1 MKNIKIII
9 IALLAMAVGLG
20 GGYVLF
26 GNKNQTEDHTNHQHN
41 NTSGNTS
48 TETSSE
54 EWICSMHPQ
63 IRQSEPGLCPICE
76 MDLIP
81 AGSNESDDPLVLQMT
96 ESAVKLAN
104 IQTTLVGSTQSGNT
118 SVGKTIRLSGKV
130 QADERLASSQVAHVP
145 GRIEKLYVTFTGEQV
160 SVGQKLADI
169 YSPDLITAQREL
181 IEALKLQ
188 SVNPNLVEA
197 ARNKLRFWKI
207 SNNTITNIEM
217 TGKVQETFSLLA
229 AESGIVTNRRV
240 SVGDY
245 LKQGEPLF
253 DLMNLK
259 KVWVLFDA
267 YEEDL
272 ANIKVG
278 TRIEFTAP
286 SFPNK
291 TFKTRV
297 TFIDPLINPKTR
309 TASIRT
315 EVNNSNGRLK
325 PEMFVNGI
333 LKSNTSTKGKSAISI
348 PKTAVMWTGKR
359 SVVYVKVP
367 DTEIPSFQYREIE
380 IGERLGDSY
389 QVLSGLENGEEVV
402 TYGSFTIDAA
412 AQLNNQASMM
422 NKDVM
427 EKGADHSVHL
437 PDYTESTPI
446 EFKQQLVEVSDAYLL
461 LKDAFVATD
470 QKQAV
475 AEAQKV
481 MVSVSKVDMASV
493 KGDAHLYWMEQLTAL
508 QAHSK
513 KITEL
518 TNVEEQRKQFD
529 FFSQAL
535 IKTIK
540 VFGIPD
546 DTLYVQHCPMAFDN
560 KGADWISKEEAIQ
573 NPYFGDKMMRCGVVK
588 ATIDKDFKNAPM
600 KQASNIRPQGHN
612 H

>member
-1 MKNIKIII
+1 MKSNIKIII
-9 IALLAMAVGLG
+9 TAVIAIAIGLG
-20 GGYVLF
+20 AGYLIF
-26 GNKNQTEDHTNHQHN
+26 GNKTNAVVPIDNHQQHGSEAN
-41 NTSGNTS
+41 STS
-48 TETSSE
+48 TEEQIWT
-54 EWICSMHPQ
+54 CSMHPQ
-63 IRQSEPGLCPICE
+63 IKQNEPGDCPLCG

-81 AGSNESDDPLVLQMT
+81 LEANSSNDPLVLEMT
-96 ESAVKLAN
+96 NEAVKLAN
-104 IQTTLVGSTQSGNT
+104 IQTTIIGDEVEH
-118 SVGKTIRLSGKV
+118 VGKMIPLSGKV
-130 QADERLASSQVAHVP
+130 QTDERLASSQVAHVP

-160 SVGQKLADI
+160 NKGQKIATI

-181 IEALKLQ
+181 LEALKLMEL
-188 SVNPNLVEA
+188 NPGLVEA
-197 ARNKLRFWKI
+197 ARNKLRYWKI
-207 SNNTITNIEM
+207 GNAAIEAIEKN
-217 TGKVQETFSLLA
+217 GIVQETFTVFA
-229 AESGIVTNRRV
+229 DESGIVTQRRV
-240 SVGDY
+240 AVGDY
-245 LKQGEPLF
+245 IKQGEPLF
-253 DLMNLK
+253 DLMNLQ

-272 ANIKVG
+272 ASIKVG
-278 TRIEFTAP
+278 NTIEFTTP
-286 SFPNK
+286 SIPNK

-297 TFIDPLINPKTR
+297 TFIDPIINPNTR
-309 TASIRT
+309 VASIRT
-315 EVNNSNGRLK
+315 EVNNRGGILK
-325 PEMFVNGI
+325 PEMFVQGK
-333 LKSNTSTKGKSAISI
+333 LQKKASHKSQLTVPKSA
-348 PKTAVMWTGKR
+348 VLWTGTR

-367 DTEIPSFQYREIE
+367 DMTIPSFKFKEIE
-380 IGERLGDSY
+380 IGESLGKNY
-389 QVLSGLENGEEVV
+389 QVVGGLETGDEVV

-446 EFKQQLVEVSDAYLL
+446 EFKQQLVMVSDAYLL

-470 QKQAV
+470 NELAV
-475 AEAQKV
+475 STAQQVMEAI
-481 MVSVSKVDMASV
+481 SKVDMSLL

-518 TNVEEQRKQFD
+518 TEVEEQRKQFD

-588 ATIDKDFKNAPM
+588 TTIDKNFKNAPM

>member
-104 IQTTLVGSTQSGNT
+104 IQTTLVGATQSGN
-118 SVGKTIRLSGKV
+118 SSGGKTIRLSGKV

-217 TGKVQETFSLLA
+217 SGKVQETFSLLA

-272 ANIKVG
+272 ANMKVG
-278 TRIEFTAP
+278 SRIEFTAP

-333 LKSNTSTKGKSAISI
+333 LKSTTSTKGKSAISI

-412 AQLNNQASMM
+412 AQLNNQVSMM
-422 NKDVM
+422 NKDVNLKK
-427 EKGADHSVHL
+427 EEAGGV
-437 PDYTESTPI
+437 PNFQPETPTQ
-446 EFKQQLVEVSDAYLL
+446 FKEQLNALANEYLQ

-470 QKQAV
+470 ATTAQSA
-475 AEAQKV
+475 AQKFLAQLE
-481 MVSVSKVDMASV
+481 KVDMKLV
-493 KGDAHLYWMEQLTAL
+493 KGDAHVYWMEQLNAL
-508 QAHSK
+508 QSHGK

-518 TNVEEQRKQFD
+518 TDVEEQRKQFGFLSD
-529 FFSQAL
+529 AL
-535 IKTIK
+535 IKTIDA
-540 VFGIPD
+540 FG
-546 DTLYVQHCPMAFDN
+546 TEGKALYVQHCPMAFN
-560 KGADWISKEEAIQ
+560 NQGGDWIAQEEQIQ
-573 NPYFGDKMMRCGVVK
+573 NPYFGDKMMKCGVVK
-588 ATIDKDFKNAPM
+588 KELAERNESMGSMPNKPM
-600 KQASNIRPQGHN
+600 QGHN

>member
-1 MKNIKIII
+1 MKSNIKIII
-9 IALLAMAVGLG
+9 TAVIAIAIGLG
-20 GGYVLF
+20 AGYLIF
-26 GNKNQTEDHTNHQHN
+26 GNKTNAVVPIDNHQQHGSEAN
-41 NTSGNTS
+41 STS
-48 TETSSE
+48 TEEQIWT
-54 EWICSMHPQ
+54 CSMHPQ
-63 IRQSEPGLCPICE
+63 IKQNEPGDCPLCG

-81 AGSNESDDPLVLQMT
+81 LEANSSNDPLVLEMT
-96 ESAVKLAN
+96 NEAVKLAN
-104 IQTTLVGSTQSGNT
+104 IQTTIIGDEVEH
-118 SVGKTIRLSGKV
+118 VGKMIPLSGKV
-130 QADERLASSQVAHVP
+130 QTDERLASSQVAHVP

-160 SVGQKLADI
+160 NKGQKIATI

-181 IEALKLQ
+181 LEALKLMEL
-188 SVNPNLVEA
+188 NPGLVEA
-197 ARNKLRFWKI
+197 ARNKLRYWKI
-207 SNNTITNIEM
+207 GNAAIEAIEKN
-217 TGKVQETFSLLA
+217 GIVQETFTVFA
-229 AESGIVTNRRV
+229 DESGIVTQRRV
-240 SVGDY
+240 AVGDY
-245 LKQGEPLF
+245 IKQGEPLF
-253 DLMNLK
+253 DLMNLQ

-272 ANIKVG
+272 ASIKVG
-278 TRIEFTAP
+278 NTIEFTTP
-286 SFPNK
+286 SIPNK
-291 TFKTRV
+291 IFKTRV
-297 TFIDPLINPKTR
+297 TFIDPIINPNTR
-309 TASIRT
+309 VASIRT
-315 EVNNSNGRLK
+315 EVNNRGGILK
-325 PEMFVNGI
+325 PEMFVQGK
-333 LKSNTSTKGKSAISI
+333 LQKKASHKSQLTVPKSA
-348 PKTAVMWTGKR
+348 VLWTGTR

-367 DTEIPSFQYREIE
+367 DMTIPSFKFKEIE
-380 IGERLGDSY
+380 IGESLGKNY
-389 QVLSGLENGEEVV
+389 QVVGGLETGDEVV

-422 NKDVM
+422 NRDVM

-446 EFKQQLVEVSDAYLL
+446 EFKQQLVMVSDAYLL

-470 QKQAV
+470 NELAV
-475 AEAQKV
+475 STAQQVMEAI
-481 MVSVSKVDMASV
+481 SKVDMSLL

-518 TNVEEQRKQFD
+518 TEVEEQRKQFD

-588 ATIDKDFKNAPM
+588 TTIDKNFKNAPM